1 MGYPYIYICSNHCK
15 KRLVRHPRLE
25 MFSPRMRYQI
35 VQGKQY
41 NDSNFQFGY
50 FSIRPQYK
58 IQIVLVVS
66 SQAFGWWK

>member
-1 MGYPYIYICSNHCK
+1 
-15 KRLVRHPRLE
+15 

-35 VQGKQY
+35 AQGKQY

-66 SQAFGWWK
+66 SQAKLVEVAILH